1 MSAVA
6 LSVIAAVHSITIDAL
21 GATVCAMSEGSTPS
35 SAAMAAMGSRPTR
48 ASAAAP
54 SDSANVAVI
63 SISCARSLRR
73 AASSQAADTSS
84 KGTAVATEYAASISA
99 HAKPSGKEY
108 VATTRR
114 ETTAVTSAPP
124 AASEIPASKSALMA
138 SMSRPAKLSTM
149 SEVVAEITLSTS
161 AVAGSSVGDA
171 GGTARGVLAV
181 SGTAAG
187 GGDAF
192 ASGADTGASHS
203 HGSPEI
209 LRRPYFT
216 SSSPLTP
223 HTHTSSSSTGLP

>member
-48 ASAAAP
+48 SSAAAP

-73 AASSQAADTSS
+73 AAASQAADTSS
-84 KGTAVATEYAASISA
+84 KGTPVATAYAASISA

-124 AASEIPASKSALMA
+124 AASEIPARKSAVMA

-161 AVAGSSVGDA
+161 GSGGGGEAVAGSSVGDA

-181 SGTAAG
+181 SG
-187 GGDAF
+187 
-192 ASGADTGASHS
+192 ASHS

-209 LRRPYFT
+209 LSRPYFA